1 MATSLQQDRTPP
13 QFLFLVPRRP
23 ERKAMNGL
31 GARPNVYRRSL
42 EARDFTNA
50 YLAEV
55 ERKVAGT
62 DEPVPTKLK
71 LRVWHVAAM
80 VLLAVSLC
88 VGLWV
93 L

>member
-1 MATSLQQDRTPP
+1 MGQVLRVDDLKQRQ
-13 QFLFLVPRRP
+13 PR
-23 ERKAMNGL
+23 NGKM
-31 GARPNVYRRSL
+31 ARPNIYRRSL
-42 EARDFTNA
+42 EARTNTNA

-55 ERKVAGT
+55 ERKAAGV

-80 VLLAVSLC
+80 VLAGVALC

>member
-1 MATSLQQDRTPP
+1 MAQAVHQNGYRFQSPT
-13 QFLFLVPRRP
+13 
-23 ERKAMNGL
+23 MNL
-31 GARPNVYRRSL
+31 GARPNVYKRCL
-42 EARDFTNA
+42 EARRNTNA

-55 ERKVAGT
+55 ERKAAGV

-80 VLLAVSLC
+80 VLAGVALC